1 MSRPALGNPA
11 LASLS
16 NLDHI
21 WRASEIGT
29 AHTPVLSTGHP
40 GLDAELPGGGWSGG
54 QISEVLQPQPGLHEW
69 RLLRPVLSPLLRA
82 TAPHG
87 MVVLVGS
94 PHWPHMPALTAA
106 GLGLANLLVVDTD
119 VHQERLWAAEQALRC
134 RDLAALLVWLPQARA
149 DQLRRLQLASQG
161 AHQPRPPLL
170 FVFRPMDVQ
179 HAASPAPLR
188 IGLRQAGAYNAAHT
202 PGDALPGLEVQI
214 LKRRGPAREQPLLI
228 HTAMPPV
235 LAVRR
240 QQSWQIPKP
249 IPSIPPSTS
258 PIPSPIVTPPAP
270 LHVVDSTVTA
280 ATVMPLPVERRHM
293 HG

>member
-1 MSRPALGNPA
+1 MLRPAIDH
-11 LASLS
+11 LA

-21 WRASEIGT
+21 WRASELGT
-29 AHTPVLSTGHP
+29 VHTPVLPTGHP

-54 QISEVLQPQPGLHEW
+54 QISEVLQAQPGLHEW
-69 RLLRPVLSPLLRA
+69 RLLRPVLRA
-82 TAPHG
+82 TAAHG

-106 GLGLANLLVVDTD
+106 GLGLGNLLVVDTD

-134 RDLAALLVWLPQARA
+134 RDLAALLVWLPLARA
-149 DQLRRLQLASQG
+149 DQLRRLQLASQA

-179 HAASPAPLR
+179 HSASPAPLR
-188 IGLRQAGAYNAAHT
+188 IGIRQAALAN
-202 PGDALPGLEVQI
+202 PGDGVPGLEVQI

-235 LAVRR
+235 LAVLGKRR
-240 QQSWQIPKP
+240 QQSWQMPKP
-249 IPSIPPSTS
+249 IPST
-258 PIPSPIVTPPAP
+258 PIPSPTAPITSPPVP
-270 LHVVDSTVTA
+270 LHVVDSPVT

-293 HG
+293 HA